1 MVEEKK
7 FRSDLYYR
15 LNVFPINVPPLR
27 ERPED
32 IPLLVHFFANKFAQ
46 QMRKRIESVPKETMA
61 ALVSYHWPGNIRE
74 LQNLVE
80 RAVILSRGST
90 LEIPLA
96 ELKQPPKAV
105 VNTNGG
111 NTLETVERDHIL
123 KVLDDAKWV
132 IGGPTGA
139 AARLGLN
146 RSITACANSESCARS
161 RKRRKSFKSQKVFVP
176 FCGAVPSVFP
186 SKTESSMPHPNAHF
200 CPPAACH
207 PFDKTSGLRRETSAH
222 M

>member
-46 QMRKRIESVPKETMA
+46 QMKRQIESVPKETMT
-61 ALVSYHWPGNIRE
+61 ALVNYHWPGNIRE

-80 RAVILSRGST
+80 RGVILSRGPS
-90 LEIPLA
+90 LEIPLG
-96 ELKQPPKAV
+96 ELKQSTKT
-105 VNTNGG
+105 VNQTNGST
-111 NTLETVERDHIL
+111 TLESVERDHIL
-123 KVLDDAKWV
+123 RVLSDSKWV

-139 AARLGLN
+139 AARLGVNRTTLN
-146 RSITACANSESCARS
+146 HRLRKLGITRPQPQS
-161 RKRRKSFKSQKVFVP
+161 
-176 FCGAVPSVFP
+176 
-186 SKTESSMPHPNAHF
+186 
-200 CPPAACH
+200 
-207 PFDKTSGLRRETSAH
+207 
-222 M
+222 